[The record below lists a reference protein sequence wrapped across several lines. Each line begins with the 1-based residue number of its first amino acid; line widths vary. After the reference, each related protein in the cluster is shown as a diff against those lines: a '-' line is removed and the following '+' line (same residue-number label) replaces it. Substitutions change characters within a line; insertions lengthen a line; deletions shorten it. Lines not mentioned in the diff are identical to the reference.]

1 MANKIKVEL
10 ITQTKWFNNDL
21 KDVLNL
27 IDFYKDNK
35 KLIDIID
42 SDIKNPIDTFYSDNK
57 AINET

>member
-42 SDIKNPIDTFYSDNK
+42 SDIKNPIDTF
-57 AINET
+57 